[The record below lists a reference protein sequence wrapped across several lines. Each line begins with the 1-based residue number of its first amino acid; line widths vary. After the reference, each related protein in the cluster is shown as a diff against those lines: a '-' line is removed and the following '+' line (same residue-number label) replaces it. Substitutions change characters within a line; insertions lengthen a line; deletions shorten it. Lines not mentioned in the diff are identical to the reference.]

1 MNLPGIALRNLA
13 ARRSRSLGTLA
24 GIALAVAAVVALTA
38 LAWGFESSWQQAA
51 TARGTDAVVTRSA
64 SQNALPSPFDAGIGT
79 TLRELP
85 QVAAVAGLLSE
96 LMSVDDAP
104 PLFVFGWELHSF
116 LWEHLHVVRGH
127 LPGDDDRAEVVL
139 GALAAEMLGKAVGDT
154 VYIDAEPFVVAGI
167 FESSALVE
175 NGAAILSLNQMQ
187 GLTEHPDRV
196 NMFNIRFAAGAGDAA
211 LADFRAEL
219 GRRLPG
225 YVATTS
231 ADLVQRNVMVKLA
244 QAMSWAVTVL
254 AVLIGATG
262 VFNTMLMSVFER
274 TREIAVLLAIGWRR
288 SRIVQLILF
297 EALVL
302 SLFGGVAGVAL
313 GVIGVDVLQ
322 TMPLLRGRL
331 EAEVSATLMVY
342 AAAVAVVLA
351 VVGGLYPALRA
362 AAMRPAQALHAE

>member
-51 TARGTDAVVTRSA
+51 TARGTDAVVTRNA
-64 SQNALPSPFDAGIGT
+64 SQNALPSPFDASVGAA
-79 TLRELP
+79 LRSLP
-85 QVAAVAGLLSE
+85 EVAAVAGLLSE

-104 PLFVFGWELHSF
+104 PLFVFGWELRSF
-116 LWEHLHVVRGH
+116 LWDHLHVVRGH
-127 LPGDDDRAEVVL
+127 LPQDDNGAEVVL
-139 GALAAEMLGKAVGDT
+139 GTLAAEMLGRSVGDT
-154 VYIDAEPFVVAGI
+154 VYIDAEPFVVAGV

-175 NGAAILSLNQMQ
+175 NGAAVLSLAQMQ
-187 GLTEHPDRV
+187 RLTEHPNRV
-196 NMFNIRFAAGAGDAA
+196 NMFNIRFEPGAGDA
-211 LADFRAEL
+211 LAAFRAAL
-219 GRRLPG
+219 QDRLPG

-302 SLFGGVAGVAL
+302 SLLGGVVGVAL

-322 TMPLLRGRL
+322 TTPLLRGRL